1 MHRQSTSSSEHSSG
15 SSHYQKVIHYETTT
29 TTSGKDGGNLSRSNS
44 SGRLATSMMSALTT
58 AIGIAVNTS
67 TPPIISTSTP
77 PPEIM
82 QNPSIFG
89 PVHGQVQSDVV
100 WHYFTLRGWLTKHV
114 PPSYSFTKSSK
125 LRYLILADRMLYV
138 FKNDRPTLQYREFF
152 ELTKD
157 TQVFVSDR
165 FTGVLY
171 CLVISKRDGLDQKKW
186 YLECAD
192 AETMKEWLDKLK
204 KTVAWLKE
212 NDNIN
217 SVITLSKLSNIQS
230 EHDALVNNHKHE
242 SSCLQVEPLSP
253 RWLREGGRRQEGS
266 LTTSSYFDDSCSSEE
281 YLSGAPPSSPTSSS
295 TMKTQLSP
303 MTPPMHDSSMRLPQ
317 YNQYPYSSAIATC
330 NSGDS
335 NESLVDEHHP
345 IRTFSTSPP
354 FAGSRSLSALP
365 PQRPPPRRPVP
376 PPPSST
382 SSPSSPIHPV
392 DYASSP
398 QHFMYP

>member
-15 SSHYQKVIHYETTT
+15 SSHYQKAIHYETT
-29 TTSGKDGGNLSRSNS
+29 TTSGKDGGNNLSRSNS

-58 AIGIAVNTS
+58 AIGISVNTS
-67 TPPIISTSTP
+67 TPPIIAASTP

-82 QNPSIFG
+82 QSPSIFG
-89 PVHGQVQSDVV
+89 PVHGQVQSDAV

-138 FKNDRPTLQYREFF
+138 FKNDQPTLQYREFF

-171 CLVISKRDGLDQKKW
+171 CLVISKRDGLDQKNW

-212 NDNIN
+212 NDNN
-217 SVITLSKLSNIQS
+217 TSTVITLSKLSNIQS

-253 RWLREGGRRQEGS
+253 RWLREGGKRQESS

-281 YLSGAPPSSPTSSS
+281 YLSGAPSPTSS

-303 MTPPMHDSSMRLPQ
+303 MTPPMYDSMRLSQ
-317 YNQYPYSSAIATC
+317 YNQYPYSPMTTC
-330 NSGDS
+330 YNSNYGDS

-376 PPPSST
+376 PPPSS
-382 SSPSSPIHPV
+382 SSPMHHV